1 MKNVEDCR
9 IKFLMKYIPSSDS
22 GDEGGKPGE
31 TITNPGKKTE
41 KIIYGNHIMYA
52 AVSAYI

>member
-1 MKNVEDCR
+1 
-9 IKFLMKYIPSSDS
+9 MKYIPSSDS